1 MCVLVINVS
10 TNSIDPH
17 ILPSFI
23 DLNRRVAEFLLG
35 KGRESGL
42 QSASNSRGAS
52 YMTVSEDNCSRL
64 KNAWFS

>member
-52 YMTVSEDNCSRL
+52 YIDR
-64 KNAWFS
+64 F